1 MNQHKTLLQLCQMT
15 CAPRNA
21 QCKPI
26 TGTAWCASTDDDPRR
41 AVRVTRA
48 LQHTTARALLRDP
61 AKGLLRQVEAAP
73 VNQITEEAI
82 LHLWQSIPKE
92 RQANAVFLMNG
103 ATLDTLC
110 TTLQDGPYA
119 LLSRTE
125 QGFRLMNKPIVLDTN
140 MPCIE
145 PGKEPILYGDFSQVQ
160 ITDQGTGKLQAR
172 KDPAHPGMEECSMNA
187 YMDVKLMD
195 RQAVKGVKI
204 KA

>member
-1 MNQHKTLLQLCQMT
+1 MNQHKTLFQLCQMT
-15 CAPRNA
+15 YAPRNA

-26 TGTAWCASTDDDPRR
+26 TGTAWCVSADDDPRR
-41 AVRVTRA
+41 AIRVTRA

-73 VNQITEEAI
+73 VDQITEESI

-110 TTLQDGPYA
+110 NTLKDGPCA

-125 QGFRLMNKPIVLDTN
+125 QGFRLMNKPIVLDIH
-140 MPCIE
+140 MPCIG
-145 PGKEPILYGDFSQVQ
+145 PGAVPILYGDFSQVQ

-187 YMDVKLMD
+187 YMDVRLTD
-195 RQAVKGVKI
+195 RQAVKGIRI

>member
-26 TGTAWCASTDDDPRR
+26 TGTAWCAFTDDDPRR

-48 LQHTTARALLRDP
+48 LQHTTARALLSDRE
-61 AKGLLRQVEAAP
+61 KGLLRQVEAIP
-73 VNQITEEAI
+73 TDQITEEA
-82 LHLWQSIPKE
+82 LLQLWQSVPRE
-92 RQANAVFLMNG
+92 HQANAVFLMNG
-103 ATLDTLC
+103 ATLETLYN
-110 TTLQDGPYA
+110 TLKDGPYA
-119 LLSRTE
+119 VLSRTE
-125 QGFRLMNKPIVLDTN
+125 HGFHLMNKPVVLDTN

-145 PGKEPILYGDFSQVQ
+145 PGTVPILYGDFSRVQ
-160 ITDQGTGKLQAR
+160 ITDQGTGKLRAR

-187 YMDVKLMD
+187 YMDVRLMD